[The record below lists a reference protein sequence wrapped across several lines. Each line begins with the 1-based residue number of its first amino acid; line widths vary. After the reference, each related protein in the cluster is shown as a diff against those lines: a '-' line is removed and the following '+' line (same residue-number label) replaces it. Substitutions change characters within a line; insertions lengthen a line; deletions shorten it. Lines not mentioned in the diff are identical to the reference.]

1 MADYIKTNEIQTR
14 ISLKYDSYSNWSSKN
29 PVLLKGEVAIATVS
43 AGTTTAPQMQNLPNV
58 VMKVGDGTSKY
69 NALPFVSAL
78 AADVYEWAKAATKPS
93 YAISEISN
101 ALEYRLATIDAA
113 NHKYALQARKAG
125 SEEAWAPV
133 ADSAIDLSGLVASVA
148 NHETRIG
155 TVESDLNTAETGLKA
170 RMTAAEAALENITKA
185 DGGEIGTAINTK
197 IASLDAEL
205 DQTAGADGLALHIK
219 EVDGVITELSGSIK
233 ANTYDAY
240 GAASTAK
247 QELLNN
253 EIKANADAIDVI
265 EGNDAGKSMRQVAT
279 AVVEGLDA
287 TVNQTAGNDGLALE
301 VVQEN
306 GVLKSVSGSIKA
318 NTYDT
323 YGAAAAVQGSTT
335 HTVAEAYA
343 LADAAQTA
351 DEVAAAVKVEEDARK
366 AAIQALDYTGY
377 EAGSAEGVTISF
389 VGTVSESDGVISA
402 TKRDL
407 VFTDAYSASNPAA
420 TKKYVDDAVKT
431 GVADLNGAMHFEGV
445 KDALPELT
453 GEHGY
458 VNGDVIIV
466 GVTEYVYSNGAW
478 VQLGDEGA
486 LGAALQAL
494 KLNETGA
501 VDSTLVISQTNGLV
515 SAKAEKIQ
523 IAESQVTGLADD
535 LSKKLDAET
544 YNTFKSGEF
553 ATLSGKVDTLN
564 GDAST
569 AGSVAKKIA
578 DSLASL
584 DMDEKGAAD
593 KTLKIKQVDG
603 TVSAE
608 EVAIQ
613 IAMTQVTDLDKEFA
627 KKLDKS
633 VYDTFKSEEFAPV
646 KTAVDNMSTTIA
658 DQIKALD
665 STKSQAAGA
674 DGLALSI
681 TQTDGVIT
689 SISGSIAAET
699 YDTYGAAK
707 AVQGETTHTVAEA
720 YALADAAQ
728 TADEV
733 TTAISNAIGAL
744 DKEDIAV
751 EGEFLT
757 AAPQANGVI
766 SVSRAKVNVKHLAQD
781 ENSYVVFNCGTSEIN
796 I

>member
-29 PVLLKGEVAIATVS
+29 PILLKGEVAIATVP
-43 AGTTTAPQMQNLPNV
+43 AGSNTNPAMQNLPNV
-58 VMKVGDGTSKY
+58 VMKVGDGISKY
-69 NALPFVSAL
+69 NTLPFVSAL

-101 ALEYRLATIDAA
+101 ALEYRLATVDAA

-133 ADSAIDLSGLVASVA
+133 ADSAIDLSGLVADVA
-148 NHETRIG
+148 DHKTRIG
-155 TVESDLNTAETGLKA
+155 TIEGDLNTAETGLKA

-185 DGGEIGTAINTK
+185 DGGAIGAAINEKIQALDADLSKTVGGLTVSLTQVDGIVTAI
-197 IASLDAEL
+197 E
-205 DQTAGADGLALHIK
+205 
-219 EVDGVITELSGSIK
+219 GSI
-233 ANTYDAY
+233 AAETYDAY

-247 QELLNN
+247 QELLDN

-265 EGNDAGKSMRQVAT
+265 EGNDAGKSMREVAT

-287 TVNQTAGNDGLALE
+287 TVSQAAGDDGLALE

-318 NTYDT
+318 NTYDA
-323 YGAAAAVQGSTT
+323 YGAAAAVQGNTA
-335 HTVAEAYA
+335 HTVADAYA

-351 DEVAAAVKVEEDARK
+351 EEVAAAVKAEEDARK

-377 EAGSAEGVTISF
+377 EAGSAEGKTISF

-431 GVADLNGAMHFEGV
+431 SVADLNGAMHFEGV
-445 KDALPELT
+445 YDEIPSVNHD
-453 GEHGY
+453 GEAF
-458 VNGDVIIV
+458 VAGDVIIV
-466 GVTEYVYSNGAW
+466 GKTEYVFSNGAF
-478 VQLGDEGA
+478 VELGDEGA
-486 LGAALQAL
+486 IAAALGALTL
-494 KLNETGA
+494 DTIGEESK
-501 VDSTLVISQTNGLV
+501 TLVISQTNGKV
-515 SAKAEKIQ
+515 SAEAKAIKIAQ
-523 IAESQVTGLADD
+523 SQVTNLTDD
-535 LSKKLDAET
+535 LAKKLDAET
-544 YNTFKSGEF
+544 YNTFKTGEF

-578 DSLASL
+578 DALASL

-593 KTLKIKQVDG
+593 KPLKITQVDG

-633 VYDTFKSEEFAPV
+633 VYDAFKSEEFAPV
-646 KTAVDNMSTTIA
+646 KTAVENMNTTIA
-658 DQIKALD
+658 NQIKALD
-665 STKSQAAGA
+665 STKSQTAGA
-674 DGLALSI
+674 DGLALEVV
-681 TQTDGVIT
+681 QTDGVIT
-689 SISGSIAAET
+689 SISGSIKANT
-699 YDTYGAAK
+699 YDAYGAAA
-707 AVQGETTHTVAEA
+707 AVQGDTTHTVAEA

-744 DKEDIAV
+744 DKEDVAV

>member
-1 MADYIKTNEIQTR
+1 MEVMQMAQLNTR
-14 ISLKYDSYSNWSSKN
+14 VVLRNDTAGNWTTADAN
-29 PVLLKGEVAIATVS
+29 NDLVLLKGEIGIEYDT
-43 AGTTTAPQMQNLPNV
+43 AGKV
-58 VMKVGDGTSKY
+58 KMKVGDGTSKY

-523 IAESQVTGLADD
+523 IAESQVTGLTDD
-535 LSKKLDAET
+535 LAKKLDAET

-665 STKSQAAGA
+665 STKAQAAGA